1 MSKAKHRGL
10 REYTSEEAGNAAL
23 GQLGFK
29 AITVA
34 SGPHTGYFNC
44 IKVIGDDAAT
54 SHVDTIVLKCSQGD
68 DVTLKEVVTGEI
80 IYGAFTSV
88 TTTGHSNA
96 NVMVLCYH
104 AK

>member
-29 AITVA
+29 VITAA

-44 IKVIGDDAAT
+44 IKVIGSSLAT
-54 SHVDTIVLKCSQGD
+54 AHVDTIALVCSQGD
-68 DVTLKEVVTGEI
+68 DITLLEVVTGEI

-88 TTTGHSNA
+88 TTTGHSNS